1 MPSAILLLNTASG
14 TEKSVLRRLRRHE
27 CVQEAHLVQSA
38 YDIVVKVKADTFD
51 RLAATIQKIKILL
64 PKPQNIITMLVVE
77 GQTIH

>member
-1 MPSAILLLNTASG
+1 M
-14 TEKSVLRRLRRHE
+14 HE

-51 RLAATIQKIKILL
+51 RLAATIQKIKVLL
-64 PKPQNIITMLVVE
+64 PKPQNIITMVVVE